1 MTFYL
6 KYRPKSLEELD
17 SILVRESL
25 TNIAAS
31 GKIPHALLFSGPK
44 GIGKT
49 SAARILAKILNCEKP
64 PKKGISCN
72 KCPSCTS
79 IAQGSNI
86 DVLELDAASHRGI
99 EDVRALR
106 DAVKLSPARAPNK
119 VYIID
124 EAHMLT
130 TEASNALLKTLEEPP
145 SHVYFILATT
155 NPEKL
160 VETIRSRVVAIS
172 FKKAT
177 EDELIHSLQK
187 VAKGEKLKVDK
198 ETLGVL
204 AKASKGSF
212 RDATKL
218 LEQLLAEGN
227 KLKKENVEELLF
239 QRKELD
245 IETLLIHL
253 QNRNSKAA
261 LENIEAAVN
270 KGVSVSNLLE
280 AVLTR
285 LKEGLLAKVGV
296 GEAQLP
302 GWERGEI
309 ISLIKAFY
317 LALKEMYGAPV
328 EQLPMEVAI
337 VDWCDAKTSG
347 EERGIVVKDHPSEQK
362 GTETSVSNEGG
373 VEAPVEAQKISSP
386 ISKIEEVTEEVWK
399 RILAAVR
406 PINTSIEALLR
417 AAKPMQ
423 FDGNT
428 LTLGV
433 FYKFHKERLEEG
445 MHRRILEDVVATI
458 MGIPVRISCVL
469 TEPPVK
475 NPVEE
480 KRQEVVLTEGED
492 TDIIKAAKE
501 IFGT

>member
-17 SILVRESL
+17 SQAVRESL
-25 TNIAAS
+25 SKIAAS

-49 SAARILAKILNCEKP
+49 SAARIMAKILNCERP

-72 KCPSCTS
+72 RCSSCTS

-106 DAVKLSPARAPNK
+106 DAVKLSPAKAPNK
-119 VYIID
+119 VYIVD

-145 SHVYFILATT
+145 DHVYFILATT

-160 VETIRSRVVAIS
+160 VETIRSRAVSIF

-177 EDELIHSLQK
+177 EEELVHSLGR

-198 ETLGVL
+198 ETLGVI
-204 AKASKGSF
+204 AKASDGSF

-218 LEQLLAEGN
+218 LEQLLAEGK
-227 KLKKENVEELLF
+227 KLNKENIEELLF
-239 QRKELD
+239 QKKALD
-245 IETLLIHL
+245 VEVLLAHIKS
-253 QNRNSKAA
+253 RDSKAA
-261 LENIEAAVN
+261 LGDVEAALAR
-270 KGVSVSNLLE
+270 GVSIANLLE
-280 AVLTR
+280 SVLQKLR
-285 LKEGLLAKVGV
+285 GGLLAKVGV
-296 GEAQLP
+296 GEEDLP
-302 GWERGEI
+302 GWDRAEI
-309 ISLIKAFY
+309 TSLIKAFY
-317 LALKEMYGAPV
+317 LAQKEMAGLPL
-328 EQLPMEVAI
+328 EQLPLEVAI
-337 VDWCDAKTSG
+337 VEWCEARTPEEAQSVLIKNDTDKTSNRVSKNDNPEG
-347 EERGIVVKDHPSEQK
+347 LEVAKPLQK
-362 GTETSVSNEGG
+362 V
-373 VEAPVEAQKISSP
+373 ALP

-399 RILAAVR
+399 RILSAVR

-417 AAKPMQ
+417 AARPMQ
-423 FDGNT
+423 FDGHT

-445 MHRRILEDVVATI
+445 GHRRILEDVVATV
-458 MGIPVRISCVL
+458 MGIPVRIACIL

-492 TDIIKAAKE
+492 ADIIKAAKE